1 MKVSDKQEV
10 SDQEVVDAVERLMR
24 AYLETAKTGFE
35 LAMQEFQ
42 KTGCDPA
49 AMQDL
54 WFRFNATERRLMK
67 DSEGKEWSFPPNY
80 Q

>member
-1 MKVSDKQEV
+1 MKVSEKQEV
-10 SDQEVVDAVERLMR
+10 TEEDVVDAVERLMR

-42 KTGCDPA
+42 KAGCDPA
-49 AMQDL
+49 MMQDL

-67 DSEGKEWSFPPNY
+67 DSEGKEWSS
-80 Q
+80 